1 VVSKFSPDSDP
12 IFDRTISALG
22 SPCWARDVNGKNKH
36 SVNVDPADMMLQSS
50 SRSRGGDMSLKS
62 VRANPKDQMC

>member
-1 VVSKFSPDSDP
+1 MTMEMKTGNTV
-12 IFDRTISALG
+12 RTTEI
-22 SPCWARDVNGKNKH
+22 RDVNGKNKH